1 MTGLRPALATLLLA
15 LVAGSCLALGLAGEA
30 GEPPAAVGAVE
41 LRVGE
46 APGDYALLDVG
57 VVILDP
63 GIPADPASH
72 SEQGIFP
79 EIRRAEARYLPV
91 LLRGALVDSGSW
103 GAVRVLPEAMPSAEL
118 LVTGEILASDGM
130 GLTLRIHAADA
141 TGRTWLDRVYRDEAR
156 EEDYP
161 VAPGNDPFADL
172 YRQVANDLLAAG
184 ERLDQRQLLQIR
196 QVALLRFASE
206 LSPEAFSGYLS
217 RDENGTFVPL
227 RLPAEGDP
235 MIARVERIR
244 NQEFLF
250 IDTVD
255 EQYTA
260 LFEETAPTYGLWRQY
275 LRESAIFRAQY
286 QTRVQARD
294 SDARR
299 GSFAAMQEV
308 YDAYKW
314 SRIHAQDLDDLAQG
328 FDNEVAPTVIEV
340 SGRVYRLNGA
350 LDAQYSEWR
359 QILREIFALETGLPV
374 EPG

>member
-1 MTGLRPALATLLLA
+1 MIGLRPALALLLLA
-15 LVAGSCLALGLAGEA
+15 LFSGRILAQGFAGDVDALPTPVGTVA
-30 GEPPAAVGAVE
+30 
-41 LRVGE
+41 LRVDE
-46 APGDYALLDVG
+46 PPGDYALLDVG

-63 GIPADPASH
+63 GIPADTASH
-72 SEQGIFP
+72 GEGGIFP

-91 LLRGALVDSGSW
+91 LLRDALIDAGNW
-103 GAVRVLPEAMPSAEL
+103 GAVRVLPEAMASAEL

-130 GLTLRIHAADA
+130 SLTLRLRAADA
-141 TGRTWLDRVYRDEAR
+141 TGRTWLDRIYRDEAR
-156 EEDYP
+156 EADYP
-161 VAPGNDPFADL
+161 VAPGADPFADL
-172 YRQVANDLLAAG
+172 YRQVANDLLAAR
-184 ERLDQRQLLQIR
+184 ERLGERQLLQIR

-206 LSPEAFSGYLS
+206 LSPEAFSSYLR
-217 RDENGTFVPL
+217 RDGSGDYVAL

-260 LFEETAPTYGLWRQY
+260 LFEEMAPTYSLWRQF

-286 QTRVQARD
+286 EARVLARD

-314 SRIHAQDLDDLAQG
+314 SRIHAQDLDELAQG

-350 LDAQYSEWR
+350 LDAQYGEWR
-359 QILREIFALETGLPV
+359 QILREIFALETGLPITTR
-374 EPG
+374 

>member
-1 MTGLRPALATLLLA
+1 VSGPRPALALLLLA
-15 LVAGSCLALGLAGEA
+15 FFSGSCLALGLAGEA
-30 GEPPAAVGAVE
+30 GAVPQPVGSVA
-41 LRVGE
+41 LRVAGS
-46 APGDYALLDVG
+46 PGDDTQLDIG

-63 GIPADPASH
+63 GIPADPAIH
-72 SEQGIFP
+72 GERGIFP
-79 EIRRAEARYLPV
+79 EIRRAESRYLPV
-91 LLRGALVDSGSW
+91 LLRGTLVDAGVW
-103 GAVRVLPEAMPSAEL
+103 GAVRVLPEVMASAEL
-118 LVTGEILASDGM
+118 LVTGEILASDGT
-130 GLTLRIHAADA
+130 GLTLHLRAADA
-141 TGRTWLDRVYRDEAR
+141 TGRTWLDGVYRDEAGAA
-156 EEDYP
+156 DYP
-161 VAPGNDPFADL
+161 VAAGADPFADL
-172 YRQVANDLLAAG
+172 YRQVANDLLAVR
-184 ERLDQRQLLQIR
+184 ERLDERQLLQIR
-196 QVALLRFASE
+196 RVALLRFASE

-217 RDENGTFVPL
+217 RDDNGHYAPR
-227 RLPAEGDP
+227 RLPAEDDP

-260 LFEETAPTYGLWRQY
+260 LFEEMAPTYGLWRQY
-275 LRESAIFRAQY
+275 LRENAIFRAEY
-286 QTRVQARD
+286 QERVQARD

-314 SRIHAQDLDDLAQG
+314 SRIHAQDLDELAQG

-359 QILREIFALETGLPV
+359 QILREIFALETGLPAT
-374 EPG
+374 PG